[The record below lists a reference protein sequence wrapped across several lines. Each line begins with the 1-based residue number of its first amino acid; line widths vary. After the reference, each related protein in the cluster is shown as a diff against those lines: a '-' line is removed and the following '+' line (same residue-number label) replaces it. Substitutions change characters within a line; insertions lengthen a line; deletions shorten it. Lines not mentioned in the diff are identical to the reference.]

1 MNVVKLS
8 DLAAQKL
15 IPDSIKEGRLAVEF
29 SISRLRLYA
38 TTRIWGICSFWAVFL
53 LLSIASFGVALGFI
67 FQYPSS
73 PSYALYS
80 IVGLVS
86 LFCCLFSVKMGAW
99 FQVRK
104 SFFVKSPYDVV
115 LPAEL
120 DDLMAQLRTGE
131 LRAYTSGGYGKAP
144 VTAIQTVDG
153 ILLHDRLSPETF
165 ANRYAPLLL
174 SAKKKTWALFWL
186 SFRRAI
192 TRPIYVEIPPE
203 AAEPGMLEATLDNAP
218 EVSLDEPLGEPH
230 WSATLSPEKR
240 SAFVAEFT
248 RLGKWTGENERKIA
262 IAWTGIFEFDGPRK
276 ILPTGESKTPLVEA
290 AVRRLEEALKAGEIE
305 SLWLS
310 ESARPDPSEILRK
323 MLGDGKDRYATM
335 AREARATVLADKGN
349 TTITY

>member
-1 MNVVKLS
+1 MNAVKLS

-15 IPDSIKEGRLAVEF
+15 IPDSVTEGEIAVES

-38 TTRIWGICSFWAVFL
+38 NTMIWGICSFWAVFL
-53 LLSIASFGVALGFI
+53 FLSIASLGVAVDFI

-73 PSYALYS
+73 PSYVLYS
-80 IVGLVS
+80 IIGLVS
-86 LFCCLFSVKMGAW
+86 LFCCLFSVKIGAW

-104 SFFVKSPYDVV
+104 SFFVNTPYDVV

-120 DDLMAQLRTGE
+120 DNLMAQLRTGE

-144 VTAIQTVDG
+144 VTAIQTVEG

-203 AAEPGMLEATLDNAP
+203 AVEPEMPEATSDTAP
-218 EVSLDEPLGEPH
+218 EVVLDEPVGEPH
-230 WSATLSPEKR
+230 WSATLPPKNGRPLSRNSRGWVNGLERMHGKSKLR
-240 SAFVAEFT
+240 G
-248 RLGKWTGENERKIA
+248 LGFSSSTAHEN
-262 IAWTGIFEFDGPRK
+262 F
-276 ILPTGESKTPLVEA
+276 
-290 AVRRLEEALKAGEIE
+290 
-305 SLWLS
+305 
-310 ESARPDPSEILRK
+310 ARGANPHGR
-323 MLGDGKDRYATM
+323 
-335 AREARATVLADKGN
+335 
-349 TTITY
+349 